1 MADIT
6 CCIMNN
12 LVGLDFINVHRL
24 YDLKGS
30 TFGRRTKL
38 SDKEKESGNSG
49 MKVRYLIILL
59 KWKEKFNT

>member
-38 SDKEKESGNSG
+38 SEKEKETGNSG
-49 MKVRYLIILL
+49 MKVL
-59 KWKEKFNT
+59 KDLNFIDEGESM